1 MSKHNTSLHW
11 IALGPDLIQCLKSG
25 SNHRLNRY
33 EAFIWLIE
41 RIQKGT
47 TKYNDLGE
55 AVSCSPF
62 SSSYKRLAE
71 EWNWESHTVQSFV
84 SDLVGLSAIK
94 TRRDGRSFVFSLGE
108 KSHDI
113 LIL

>member
-1 MSKHNTSLHW
+1 MSQNNTSLHW

-25 SNHRLNRY
+25 GNHRLNRY
-33 EAFIWLIE
+33 EAFIWLVE

-47 TKYNDLGE
+47 TRFNDIGE
-55 AVSCSPF
+55 AVSCSPY
-62 SSSYKRLAE
+62 SVSYKRLAE
-71 EWNWESHTVQSFV
+71 EWKWERHAVQSFV

-94 TRRDGRSFVFSLGE
+94 AVRDGNSTVFLLGE